1 MSTKHLIATI
11 ATVAFTIA
19 TTALTAT
26 TAFAET
32 ADDAIATSSGAAAA
46 TVSGAALAGTQT
58 EKSTGLTRAEVI
70 AQTLDARKKGLI
82 PETEADF
89 DVAQTKKHIV
99 K

>member
-11 ATVAFTIA
+11 ATVVFTIA
-19 TTALTAT
+19 STALTAT

-32 ADDAIATSSGAAAA
+32 ADDAVATSAAAQA
-46 TVSGAALAGTQT
+46 TVAGAALAGTKV

-70 AQTLDARKKGLI
+70 AQTLDARKKGQI

-89 DVAQTKKHIV
+89 DVAQTKKHAAR
-99 K
+99 

>member
-11 ATVAFTIA
+11 ATVAFTLA
-19 TTALTAT
+19 STALTAT

-32 ADDAIATSSGAAAA
+32 ADDAVVTSTAANAA
-46 TVSGAALAGTQT
+46 VAGAALAGTKA

-89 DVAQTKKHIV
+89 DVAQTTKHV
-99 K
+99 AK